1 MYISYDDG
9 ANWRSM
15 QLNLPLVPI
24 TDLTLKENDLIV
36 ATQGRSFWV
45 LDDLSMFQ
53 QYDEKITEAELFVAD
68 VNPTYL
74 YDGYHKKNVVNA
86 GSNPQFGPLINYH
99 LKNLSDSATLS
110 IVIMDFKGE
119 KIKTY
124 SNKASDKKL
133 KIEAEQGMNQF
144 VWDTY
149 YPEGEKIEGMI
160 LWNGNAG
167 GPRAAP
173 GKYKVRI
180 IHDKDSL
187 EKEFEL
193 KANPVY
199 NCSQKDYEQQFNFL
213 ISVRDKFN
221 ALQKTV
227 TEIREIRGQM
237 NVFTARL
244 GKDYPKY
251 LKEYADS
258 LSKKMTEIEDAIYQ
272 TKLKSAQD
280 ILNYPIKLNDKIA
293 DLYHYAESGKTAPTK
308 QVLEAFAELSA
319 LADVEINKWEAI
331 LKTEIPKLNTMFHAN
346 SLPVFGLGDK
356 K

>member
-1 MYISYDDG
+1 M
-9 ANWRSM
+9 
-15 QLNLPLVPI
+15 NL
-24 TDLTLKENDLIV
+24 
-36 ATQGRSFWV
+36 
-45 LDDLSMFQ
+45 
-53 QYDEKITEAELFVAD
+53 
-68 VNPTYL
+68 
-74 YDGYHKKNVVNA
+74 
-86 GSNPQFGPLINYH
+86 
-99 LKNLSDSATLS
+99 
-110 IVIMDFKGE
+110 KGE

-221 ALQKTV
+221 TLQKTV
-227 TEIREIRGQM
+227 KEIREIRGQM

-244 GKDYPKY
+244 GKDYPKD

-258 LSKKMTEIEDAIYQ
+258 LSKKMTEIEEAIYQ

-346 SLPVFGLGDK
+346 SRPVFGLGDK